1 MLQGDPVR
9 VSVRG
14 AQSRNLKKKKL
25 KWLKKLR
32 INNRLSGAS
41 IFDHLI
47 DPDNGKIR

>member
-1 MLQGDPVR
+1 MLQGLCK
-9 VSVRG
+9 RG
-14 AQSRNLKKKKL
+14 PESELKEKKL